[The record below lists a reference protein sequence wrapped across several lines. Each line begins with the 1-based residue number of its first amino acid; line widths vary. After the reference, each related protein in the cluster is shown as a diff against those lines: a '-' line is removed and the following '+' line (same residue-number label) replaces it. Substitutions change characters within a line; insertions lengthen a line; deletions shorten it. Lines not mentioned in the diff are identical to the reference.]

1 MSNPIPEELS
11 WQAFLYACGE
21 MPIEDATAFEELIA
35 VDQTAREALAQA
47 VIVGQAVT
55 ASAGTT
61 ATASVTRPATD
72 GNRHSTITR
81 SAALVAGLL
90 LAFGVGWM
98 VSQSSNT
105 PKPGGSVDTADGSPT
120 SSIEA
125 NRLISLWG
133 SADLLDES
141 ETDLAWTDEDD
152 EESASVLAAG
162 LVDDDSKEFSVPA
175 WMLAAVENNLPPEM
189 DDDMRDPSR
198 IP

>member
-1 MSNPIPEELS
+1 MSHPIPEELS

-21 MPIEDATAFEELIA
+21 MPTEDAAAFEELMA
-35 VDQTAREALAQA
+35 VDQAAREALAQA
-47 VIVGQAVT
+47 VMVGQAVT
-55 ASAGTT
+55 A
-61 ATASVTRPATD
+61 TASATVANSVTLPVTD
-72 GNRHSTITR
+72 GNRQSTITR

-105 PKPGGSVDTADGSPT
+105 PKPGGSVDTADGSAT

-141 ETDLAWTDEDD
+141 ETDLAWTDE
-152 EESASVLAAG
+152 ESASIFG
-162 LVDDDSKEFSVPA
+162 TELVHDDTTKEFSVPA